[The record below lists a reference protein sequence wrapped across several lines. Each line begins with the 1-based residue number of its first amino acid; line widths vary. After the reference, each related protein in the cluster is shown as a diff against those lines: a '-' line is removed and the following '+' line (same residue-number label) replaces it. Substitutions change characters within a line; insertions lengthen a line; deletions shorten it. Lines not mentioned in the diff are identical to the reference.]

1 VELEMKI
8 VAWLLLVIICLMLS
22 ATGFG
27 ILLAVPIFIF
37 GTITLMASGVSVP
50 PKMGWLLIFGF
61 IGSVVYYFG

>member
-1 VELEMKI
+1 MKI

-22 ATGFG
+22 ATVVG
-27 ILLAVPIFIF
+27 ILIAIPLFFF
-37 GTITLMASGVSVP
+37 GTAMLMASGVTVP

>member
-1 VELEMKI
+1 MKI
-8 VAWLLLVIICLMLS
+8 VAWLLS

-27 ILLAVPIFIF
+27 ILLAIPILLF
-37 GTITLMASGVSVP
+37 GTVTLMASGVNVP

>member
-1 VELEMKI
+1 
-8 VAWLLLVIICLMLS
+8 
-22 ATGFG
+22 
-27 ILLAVPIFIF
+27 LLAIPIFFF